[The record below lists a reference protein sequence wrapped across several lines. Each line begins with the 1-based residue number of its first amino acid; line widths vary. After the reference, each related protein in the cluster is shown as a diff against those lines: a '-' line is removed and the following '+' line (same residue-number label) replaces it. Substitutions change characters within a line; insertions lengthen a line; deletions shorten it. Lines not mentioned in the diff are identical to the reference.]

1 MRDETL
7 GELLSRLR
15 SQKGCGLR
23 WASQGIGVT
32 PSELSK
38 FERGYANPSPETLQA
53 IATFYGTDVDTL
65 AALVVE
71 PPPMLGKMGIHI
83 AGASDMSDETVAALL
98 ALGKHVSY
106 TSEELDQLP
115 DESDRAAVAM
125 TDAEIEAAAASDP
138 DCTPTALVAAFQAL
152 PDDYAESRE
161 RAISSLRWGCDE
173 RDWLACA
180 AQANALGVTE
190 L

>member
-15 SQKGCGLR
+15 SKKGCGLR
-23 WASQGIGVT
+23 WASQFIGVS

-38 FERGYANPSPETLQA
+38 YERGYANPSPETLQA

-106 TSEELDQLP
+106 TSEELDRLP
-115 DESDRAAVAM
+115 DESDRAAAAM
-125 TDAEIEAAAASDP
+125 TDAEIEAAAAADP
-138 DCTPTALVAAFQAL
+138 DCTPTALVAAFQAREL
-152 PDDYAESRE
+152 GEGVRE

-173 RDWLACA
+173 DDWLACA